1 MGGFAGSIADLT
13 TLKRMVMK
21 LKRFIEVALF
31 WKVLA
36 GKKRIF
42 SAILLAFFMLL
53 AKLGG
58 LISSHFREISLTEM

>member
-1 MGGFAGSIADLT
+1 M
-13 TLKRMVMK
+13 
-21 LKRFIEVALF
+21 KRFIEVVVF

-53 AKLGG
+53 AKQSERNCLLPACRTGRG
-58 LISSHFREISLTEM
+58 LI